1 MPPSSK
7 PISRPATSPKV
18 EPGKGCGYKSP
29 SAHDPGF
36 ALNYISTRG
45 KAPQLAFDDVLL
57 AGLARDGGLYVP
69 DSWPRFS
76 AADIAALEGL
86 PYAELAT
93 RVMIPYLGG
102 TIGEADFA
110 AMVEAAYAGFADP
123 VVAPL
128 RQLGD
133 NEWLLE
139 LFHGPT
145 LAFKDMALQLV
156 GRLFDH
162 VLDARG
168 GRVTI
173 IGATSGDTGSAAIEA
188 LRDRDNVDVFMLHP
202 QGRVSEV
209 QRLQMTTVLAD
220 NIHNIAVEG
229 DFDDCQALV
238 KAAFGDSA
246 FRDEMHLS
254 AVNSINW
261 ARVMAQTAYYFSSA
275 VALGAPDREIAFAVP
290 SGNFSRL
297 IVGTN
302 SNDILARFFASG
314 RYERALVT
322 PTLSPSM
329 DIQVASNF
337 ERLLFELC
345 DRDGAAVEALVCQ
358 LASQGGFALDAAA
371 MAPTT
376 DLFAALRLDD
386 AETEAM
392 IGQIHGETG
401 MILDPHTAIGVAAGR
416 ALRPDRQ
423 TPVVAMGT
431 AHPAKF
437 PDAVARATG
446 ITPALP
452 ARLADLSARPER
464 CEVLPN
470 DLAAVQSLMR
480 IKSRAG

>member
-1 MPPSSK
+1 M
-7 PISRPATSPKV
+7 
-18 EPGKGCGYKSP
+18 
-29 SAHDPGF
+29 
-36 ALNYISTRG
+36 NYISTRG
-45 KAPQLAFDDVLL
+45 KAPRLAFDDVLL

-69 DSWPRFS
+69 ETWPQFA

-93 RVMIPYLGG
+93 RVMTPFLGG
-102 TIGEADFA
+102 AIADDDFA
-110 AMVEAAYAGFADP
+110 AMVEAAYAGFDDP
-123 VVAPL
+123 AVAPL
-128 RQLGD
+128 KPLGD

-162 VLDARG
+162 VLGARG

-188 LRDRDNVDVFMLHP
+188 LRDRDNVEVFMLHP

-209 QRLQMTTVLAD
+209 QRRQMTTVLAE
-220 NIHNIAVEG
+220 NIHNIAIEG

-238 KAAFGDSA
+238 KAAFGDMA
-246 FRDEMHLS
+246 FRDEMQLS

-261 ARVMAQTAYYFSSA
+261 ARVMAQTAYYFSAA
-275 VALGAPDREIAFAVP
+275 VALGAPGRAVAFAVP
-290 SGNFSRL
+290 SGNFGHAFAGYAAQAMGLPISRL
-297 IVGTN
+297 IIATN

-314 RYERALVT
+314 RYRRATVT

-329 DIQVASNF
+329 DIQIASNF
-337 ERLLFELC
+337 ERLLFDLC
-345 DRDGAAVEALVCQ
+345 GRDGAAVEALIGG
-358 LASQGGFALDAAA
+358 LASSGEFSVGAEA
-371 MAPTT
+371 MASTKE
-376 DLFAALRLDD
+376 LFAALSLDD
-386 AETEAM
+386 DETAAVIARVHE
-392 IGQIHGETG
+392 ETG
-401 MILDPHTAIGVAAGR
+401 EILDPHTAIGVAAGR
-416 ALRPDRQ
+416 ALRPDAE

-437 PDAVARATG
+437 PEAVARATG

-452 ARLADLSARPER
+452 ARLADLGERPER

-480 IKSRAG
+480 TKSRAA

>member
-1 MPPSSK
+1 M
-7 PISRPATSPKV
+7 
-18 EPGKGCGYKSP
+18 
-29 SAHDPGF
+29 
-36 ALNYISTRG
+36 NYISTRG

-69 DSWPRFS
+69 NTWPRFS
-76 AADIAALEGL
+76 AADMVALEGL

-93 RVMIPYLGG
+93 RVMMPYLGG
-102 TIGEADFA
+102 TIAEADFA
-110 AMVEAAYAGFADP
+110 AMVEAAYAGFDDP
-123 VVAPL
+123 AVAPL
-128 RQLGD
+128 RPLGD

-145 LAFKDMALQLV
+145 LAFKDLALQLV

-162 VLDARG
+162 VLGARG

-220 NIHNIAVEG
+220 NIHNIAIEG

-238 KAAFGDSA
+238 KAAFGDSV

-290 SGNFSRL
+290 SGNFGQVFAGYAAHRMGLPISRL

-345 DRDGAAVEALVCQ
+345 DRDGAAVETLVGE
-358 LASQGGFALDAAA
+358 LTSNGGFTIGAEA
-371 MAPTT
+371 MATT
-376 DLFAALRLDD
+376 KDLFAALRLDD
-386 AETEAM
+386 DETEAV
-392 IGQIHGETG
+392 IAEVYGATG
-401 MILDPHTAIGVAAGR
+401 IVLDPHTAIGVAAGR
-416 ALRPDRQ
+416 ALRPDEA
-423 TPVVAMGT
+423 TPVVAMGA

-437 PDAVARATG
+437 PDAVRRATG

-452 ARLADLSARPER
+452 PRLADLGTRPER

-480 IKSRAG
+480 TRSRAG

>member
-1 MPPSSK
+1 
-7 PISRPATSPKV
+7 
-18 EPGKGCGYKSP
+18 
-29 SAHDPGF
+29 
-36 ALNYISTRG
+36 LNYISTRG
-45 KAPQLAFDDVLL
+45 KAPQLAFDEALL

-76 AADIAALEGL
+76 AADMVALESL

-93 RVMIPYLGG
+93 RVMMPYLGG
-102 TIGEADFA
+102 TIAEADFA
-110 AMVEAAYAGFADP
+110 AMVEAAYAGFDDP
-123 VVAPL
+123 AVAPL
-128 RQLGD
+128 RPLGD

-162 VLDARG
+162 VLGARG

-220 NIHNIAVEG
+220 NIHNIAIEG

-261 ARVMAQTAYYFSSA
+261 ARVMAQTAYYFSAA
-275 VALGAPDREIAFAVP
+275 VALGGPDRKIAFAVP
-290 SGNFSRL
+290 SGNFGHVFAGYAAHCMGLPISRL
-297 IVGTN
+297 IIGTN
-302 SNDILARFFASG
+302 VNDILARFFASG
-314 RYERALVT
+314 RYERATVT

-345 DRDGAAVEALVCQ
+345 DRDGAAVETLVGE
-358 LASQGGFALDAAA
+358 LTYNGGFAIGADA
-371 MAPTT
+371 MATT
-376 DLFAALRLDD
+376 KGLFAALRLDD
-386 AETEAM
+386 AETEAV
-392 IGQIHGETG
+392 IAEVYGATG
-401 MILDPHTAIGVAAGR
+401 IVLDPHTAIGVAAGR
-416 ALRPDRQ
+416 ALRPDEA
-423 TPVVAMGT
+423 TSVVVMGT

-437 PDAVARATG
+437 PDAVRRATG
-446 ITPALP
+446 VTPALP
-452 ARLADLSARPER
+452 PRLADLGTRPER

-470 DLAAVQSLMR
+470 DLAAVQSLVR
-480 IKSRAG
+480 TGSRAG

>member
-1 MPPSSK
+1 
-7 PISRPATSPKV
+7 I
-18 EPGKGCGYKSP
+18 
-29 SAHDPGF
+29 
-36 ALNYISTRG
+36 
-45 KAPQLAFDDVLL
+45 
-57 AGLARDGGLYVP
+57 AGLKDLT
-69 DSWPRFS
+69 
-76 AADIAALEGL
+76 
-86 PYAELAT
+86 YAELAVRIMT
-93 RVMIPYLGG
+93 PFIGDALG
-102 TIGEADFA
+102 ARDFA
-110 AMVEAAYAGFADP
+110 AMAEAVYGADSGIFAHPD
-123 VVAPL
+123 VTPL
-128 RQLGD
+128 VRLGD

-162 VLDARG
+162 VLDKRG

-209 QRLQMTTVLAD
+209 QRRQMTTVLAD
-220 NIHNIAVEG
+220 NIHNIAIEG

-238 KAAFGDSA
+238 KAAFGDLA

-261 ARVMAQTAYYFSSA
+261 ARVMAQIAYYFSAA
-275 VALGAPDREIAFAVP
+275 VALGAPDREVAFAVP
-290 SGNFSRL
+290 SGNFGHVFAGYAARRMGLPINRL
-297 IVGTN
+297 IIGTN
-302 SNDILARFFASG
+302 SNDILARFFDSG
-314 RYERALVT
+314 RYERATVT

-345 DRDGAAVEALVCQ
+345 DRDGAAVETLVGE
-358 LASQGGFALDAAA
+358 LASNGGFAVGADA
-371 MAPTT
+371 MATT
-376 DLFAALRLDD
+376 KDLFAALCFDD
-386 AETEAM
+386 DETEAVIAQVHNE
-392 IGQIHGETG
+392 IGVL
-401 MILDPHTAIGVAAGR
+401 LDPHTAIGVAAGR
-416 ALRPDRQ
+416 ALRPDPS

-452 ARLADLSARPER
+452 PRLADLLERPER

-480 IKSRAG
+480 TTSRAG